1 MMGAAAGVAVGAVGG
16 ALLMN
21 ALGMSP
27 TTLFPFPPLPPLFP
41 PFPLRQR
48 WRKTTCPL
56 FLPFLPLTNTPTDDD
71 DDHPA
76 TSAPMQ
82 GQLPDETAD
91 GSSVSSSDKEDVEE
105 ARKAYEEAYEETY
118 GSD

>member
-1 MMGAAAGVAVGAVGG
+1 MAGDSNP
-16 ALLMN
+16 LLF
-21 ALGMSP
+21 LTFHSP
-27 TTLFPFPPLPPLFP
+27 T
-41 PFPLRQR
+41 
-48 WRKTTCPL
+48 
-56 FLPFLPLTNTPTDDD
+56 NIITDDD
-71 DDHPA
+71 DHHPA

-105 ARKAYEEAYEETY
+105 AREAYEEAYEETY